1 MDVIT
6 VLGIMAGY
14 LLILALG
21 GVVADYILPH
31 IHPLARWINTLPMMS
46 NEQEDK

>member
-1 MDVIT
+1 MDIVTALAI
-6 VLGIMAGY
+6 LAGY

-31 IHPLARWINTLPMMS
+31 IRPLERWINTLPMMNS
-46 NEQEDK
+46 EQEDE